1 MGMGV
6 SEVFSMSAT
15 KGSEGRMAALAT
27 AAAREPREFDVPRD
41 PQGRIRVSAEYGVR
55 TFDLRKMREKLPSS
69 IYDKLLACVEKQA
82 RLEPTVAAAVAHAA
96 KEWAIENGA
105 THFCHW
111 FQPLTG
117 LTAEKHDAFLTT
129 MFGGEPVESF
139 GAAQLIQS
147 EPDASSF
154 PSGGMRS
161 TFEARGY
168 TAWDPSS
175 PMFLLGTKEGTTLCI
190 PSAYLSWHGHA
201 LDEKTG
207 LLRSMEAVN
216 REVTK
221 LLATIGEEPF
231 LRVTST
237 VGAEQEYFLLDRAFL
252 PLRPDLV
259 VAGRSLVGAAPP
271 KGQQLEDHYFGSIPQ
286 RVAAF
291 MSEFEHSLYKLGV
304 PCKTRHNEV
313 APAQFETAPIFEEAH
328 LAADHNQLTM
338 EVMRR
343 VARRHNFEVLF
354 HEKPFAGINGSGK
367 HLNWSLAGKKSN
379 GSWANLLE
387 PGETPEH
394 NLRFLVIT
402 TAVMRAVHRHA
413 GVLRAAISGAGNDHR
428 LGANEAPP
436 AIISVFL
443 GKYLSEIFDRLAQGL
458 PRDGAAR
465 EKVLSLGISHLP
477 EIARDSTDR
486 NRTSPFAFT
495 GNKFE
500 FRACGSSMAVSF
512 PLTVINSAVADAVAD
527 MDAEI
532 RKRLDSGVG
541 VEAAVLDVLQVVAR
555 ETAAI
560 RFEGDGYSDAWQQ
573 EAERRGLPNL
583 RKTPESLEWLAE
595 PKHHRFLVKQGIF
608 SAEEVLARVHVR
620 TERYLKD
627 IDIEYQALL
636 KLVDV
641 SIVPAAAG
649 FLGALCRSVAD
660 TKAAGID
667 APHAGRAREFA
678 KALGEVEAARD
689 KLLEVRQTLD
699 AVHDE
704 KEKTRRYASDLVPA
718 MQRTRIAS
726 DRVENLCGDAWWPL
740 PRYHEM
746 LFVR

>member
-1 MGMGV
+1 
-6 SEVFSMSAT
+6 MSAST
-15 KGSEGRMAALAT
+15 GSEGRRAALAT
-27 AAAREPREFDVPRD
+27 AAAREPREFEVPRD
-41 PQGRIRVSAEYGVR
+41 ADGKIRVSSEYGR
-55 TFDLRKMREKLPSS
+55 RIFDLRKMRDRLPSS
-69 IYDKLLACVEKQA
+69 IYEKLAACIERQDKLD
-82 RLEPTVAAAVAHAA
+82 RNVAAAVAHAA

-129 MFGGEPVESF
+129 MFGGEPIESF
-139 GAAQLIQS
+139 GASQLIQS

-154 PSGGMRS
+154 TSGGMRS

-175 PMFLLGTKEGTTLCI
+175 PMFLLGSKTDTTLCI
-190 PSAYLSWHGHA
+190 PSAYLSWHGQA

-207 LLRSMEAVN
+207 LLRSMEAVSAA
-216 REVTK
+216 VTK
-221 LLATIGEEPF
+221 LLATIGEKSVQ
-231 LRVTST
+231 RVTAT
-237 VGAEQEYFLLDRAFL
+237 VGAEQEYFLVDRAFI

-259 VAGRSLVGAAPP
+259 VAGRTLVGAAPP
-271 KGQQLEDHYFGSIPQ
+271 KGQQLEDHYFGSIPP

-291 MSEFEHSLYKLGV
+291 MSEFEHELYQLGV

-328 LAADHNQLTM
+328 IAADHNQLTM

-343 VARRHNFEVLF
+343 VARRHNMDVLF

-367 HLNWSLAGKKSN
+367 HLNWSLAAKELN
-379 GSWANLLE
+379 GSWTNLLE

-394 NLRFLVIT
+394 NLRFLVMT
-402 TAVMRAVHRHA
+402 SAVLRAVHRHC
-413 GVLRAAISGAGNDHR
+413 GVIRAAISGAGNDHR

-443 GKYLSEIFDRLAQGL
+443 GKSLSDVFDRLADGL

-465 EKVLSLGISHLP
+465 EKVLSLGVSHLP
-477 EIARDSTDR
+477 EVARDSTDR

-500 FRACGSSMAVSF
+500 FRACGSSMAISF
-512 PLTVINSAVADAVAD
+512 PLTTVNAAVADAVAD

-532 RKRLDSGVG
+532 KKRVDGGAG
-541 VEAAVLDVLQVVAR
+541 VEAAVLDVLQTIAR
-555 ETAAI
+555 ETRAI
-560 RFEGDGYSDAWQQ
+560 RFEGDGYSQEWHQ

-583 RKTPESLEWLAE
+583 RRTPESLEWLAD
-595 PKHHRFLVKQGIF
+595 PKHHRFLVKHNVF
-608 SAEEVLARVHVR
+608 SAEEVMARVHIR
-620 TERYLKD
+620 QERYLKD
-627 IDIEYQALL
+627 IDIEYQTML
-636 KLVDV
+636 KIVDTN
-641 SIVPAAAG
+641 IVPAAAG
-649 FLGALCRSVAD
+649 YLGALCRSIAD
-660 TKAAGID
+660 TKSAGVE
-667 APHAGRAREFA
+667 APQEDRAREFS
-678 KALGEVEAARD
+678 KAFADLEGARD
-689 KLLEVRQTLD
+689 NLLDVRQRLD

-704 KEKTRRYASDLVPA
+704 KDKARKYSADLVPA
-718 MQRTRIAS
+718 MQRVRAAA

-740 PRYHEM
+740 PRYQEM

>member
-1 MGMGV
+1 
-6 SEVFSMSAT
+6 MSDS
-15 KGSEGRMAALAT
+15 KGSDARQRALAT
-27 AAAREPREFDVPRD
+27 ASAREPRAFDVPRD
-41 PQGRIRVSAEYGVR
+41 AHGRIVVSGEYGRR
-55 TFDLRKMREKLPSS
+55 TFDLHKMREKLPSS
-69 IYDKLLACVEKQA
+69 IFDKLLATIDKQDKLD
-82 RLEPTVAAAVAHAA
+82 RNVAAAVAHAA

-129 MFGGEPVESF
+129 MFGSEPVESF
-139 GAAQLIQS
+139 GASQLIQS

-175 PMFLLGTKEGTTLCI
+175 PMFLLGSETDTTLCI

-207 LLRSMEAVN
+207 LLRSMEAVS
-216 REVTK
+216 RAVTK
-221 LLATIGEEPF
+221 LLATIGEAAF
-231 LRVTST
+231 QRVTST
-237 VGAEQEYFLLDRAFL
+237 VGAEQEYFLVDRAFV

-259 VAGRSLVGAAPP
+259 LAGRTLLGAAPP
-271 KGQQLEDHYFGSIPQ
+271 KGQQLEDHYFGSIPP

-291 MSEFEHSLYKLGV
+291 MSEFEHELYQLGV

-343 VARRHNFEVLF
+343 VARRHNFDVLF

-367 HLNWSLAGKKSN
+367 HLNWALAGRRESGK
-379 GSWANLLE
+379 WDNLLE
-387 PGETPEH
+387 PGDTPEH
-394 NLRFLVIT
+394 NLRFLVMT
-402 TAVMRAVHRHA
+402 CAVLRAVHRHA

-443 GKYLSEIFDRLAQGL
+443 GKSLSDIFDRLAEGL
-458 PRDGAAR
+458 PRDGAIR
-465 EKVLSLGISHLP
+465 EKVLSLGVSHLP

-512 PLTVINSAVADAVAD
+512 PLTALNTAMADSVTD
-527 MDAEI
+527 MEAEI
-532 RKRLDSGVG
+532 SKRVATGAS
-541 VEAAVLDVLQVVAR
+541 VEAAVLDVLQVIAR
-555 ETAAI
+555 ETRPI
-560 RFEGDGYSDAWQQ
+560 RFEGDGYSQEWHQ

-583 RKTPESLEWLAE
+583 RRTPEALEWLAD
-595 PKHHRFLVKQGIF
+595 PRHHRFLVQQGVF
-608 SAEEVLARVHVR
+608 TADEVMARCHVR
-620 TERYLKD
+620 LERYLKD
-627 IDIEYQALL
+627 IDIEYHALVRIL
-636 KLVDV
+636 DTSV
-641 SIVPAAAG
+641 IPAASG
-649 FLGALCRSVAD
+649 YLGELCRSVTD
-660 TKAAGID
+660 TKSAGVE
-667 APHAGRAREFA
+667 APHGGRAREFS
-678 KALGEVEAARD
+678 KAFAELESSRD
-689 KLLEVRQTLD
+689 ALLEARQTLD

-704 KEKTRRYASDLVPA
+704 KDKARRYASELVPA
-718 MQRTRIAS
+718 MHRARLAS
-726 DRVENLCGDAWWPL
+726 DRIENLCGDAWWPL
-740 PRYHEM
+740 PRYQEM
-746 LFVR
+746 LFAR